1 MKMLLLIITC
11 AMLIFPI
18 SCGVTEGTQ
27 LSGGILATFDVLGES
42 YSIFI
47 TSPSAIEQVLALKNG
62 TSSANIPNGKL
73 VRGQASYNKPWSW
86 HIDPQDITMVEMTV
100 EIYDGLPSHVEAD
113 LDYWINTIGRFA
125 PWQAELTEIQDYR

>member
-1 MKMLLLIITC
+1 MKILLLIITC

-42 YSIFI
+42 YNIFI

-73 VRGQASYNKPWSW
+73 VRGQVSYNKPWSW

-113 LDYWINTIGRFA
+113 LDYWTDTVGRFA
-125 PWQAELTEIQDYR
+125 PWQAELTAIQDYR